1 MPHSTRYAVVL
12 VVVVSGLSRT
22 VITQSPRTTQ
32 GPAVDGS
39 PEWFLQGS
47 FPDPAGRTIVDAN
60 GLVTV
65 PARGDG
71 PGQAATAAPA
81 GAIVDTLRCRRSP
94 LCGKRAGISRQ
105 SLQRVQWKQ
114 TSGYTFTYPSTH
126 CLPASA
132 AFPPSRSTRRTTSGS
147 FNGPIQANRS
157 CSSSTPDRH

>member
-47 FPDPAGRTIVDAN
+47 FPDPTGRTIVEAN

-65 PARGDG
+65 PARGGG
-71 PGQAATAAPA
+71 PGQVATAAPA
-81 GAIVDTLRCRRSP
+81 GAIVDTPPCRRSP
-94 LCGKRAGISRQ
+94 LCGKRAGISR
-105 SLQRVQWKQ
+105 
-114 TSGYTFTYPSTH
+114 
-126 CLPASA
+126 
-132 AFPPSRSTRRTTSGS
+132 
-147 FNGPIQANRS
+147 
-157 CSSSTPDRH
+157 